1 MRTHLAY
8 LFLLFFPQVA
18 KPLRLNQE
26 VLEAIIRLNV
36 FFTTIYV
43 PYCLKVSVGADA
55 MYNDLRLFKSVY
67 DYMDVDGPMAVET
80 L

>member
-1 MRTHLAY
+1 M
-8 LFLLFFPQVA
+8 
-18 KPLRLNQE
+18 RLNQE

-55 MYNDLRLFKSVY
+55 VYNDLRLFKSVY